1 MGCAGVFL
9 MLFPGWLRCS
19 PDAFRTVCEV
29 YRAPIRFRNVIHI
42 LEPCDFIL
50 CPEEIR
56 QGRVY
61 TLSRLPIQY
70 VFSAKKPIDLP
81 QKNRLDLENY

>member
-29 YRAPIRFRNVIHI
+29 YRAQLHFKKIIHI
-42 LEPCDFIL
+42 LSPATSSEFIL
-50 CPEEIR
+50 FLKCVAKCSVL
-56 QGRVY
+56 GTKAVL
-61 TLSRLPIQY
+61 TLRG
-70 VFSAKKPIDLP
+70 AKKQCL
-81 QKNRLDLENY
+81 

>member
-29 YRAPIRFRNVIHI
+29 YRAQLHFKNIIHI
-42 LEPCDFIL
+42 LSPATSYFI
-50 CPEEIR
+50 PKKFDR
-56 QGRVY
+56 AGY
-61 TLSRLPIQY
+61 TH
-70 VFSAKKPIDLP
+70 
-81 QKNRLDLENY
+81 